1 MHTTHVFPPKPT
13 VKLQSVVRDSE
24 SRETSSFIYIFV
36 RKTRSTDHRR
46 DHPTNEE
53 LNLPPSHKWTH
64 LQPSAHR
71 RDPVWARS
79 YTVTSTSNEQR
90 AAGCGMDRPEQR
102 APRDG
107 PATAAPCSGVTNLGA
122 SACCRRGRARPS
134 SPTRPHERARDERG
148 ERRKGRDEQAAAA
161 AGVRAHVSVY
171 ALRNDPETC
180 GAERHG

>member
-1 MHTTHVFPPKPT
+1 LQLMNLTEVQQRNPNRTVPPPTTDATTQQTKSSTCPHRISGPT
-13 VKLQSVVRDSE
+13 YSRVRTDEILCGHAATQSRL
-24 SRETSSFIYIFV
+24 
-36 RKTRSTDHRR
+36 
-46 DHPTNEE
+46 HPMN
-53 LNLPPSHKWTH
+53 
-64 LQPSAHR
+64 R
-71 RDPVWARS
+71 G
-79 YTVTSTSNEQR
+79 
-90 AAGCGMDRPEQR
+90 AGCGMDRPEQR